1 MEAERRQINDETL
14 AIASTET
21 WNTFLSRTS
30 VSSLSSAAFSNPS
43 QTGQV
48 NGLDDILDTVKT
60 LSLRRI
66 PYEEI
71 ERQDVVGEGETF
83 VVERCVVRNQILA
96 IKHLKN
102 NLSPD
107 DSIFRR
113 RIRSIILELRIM
125 RHKPLRSH
133 PNILTVIGYGWN
145 VGISRI
151 APYLLVQ
158 YAPYGTLRQ
167 YLQHTKSET
176 SVAQKEILI
185 GDVAAATSALH
196 LCGIIHGD
204 IKLDNVLVFHS
215 WDRPAKSIA
224 KISDFGHSLVVTGNE
239 DPERYLKYVGTFIY
253 NAPEVHNQRT
263 CPIDRAALIKC
274 DIWAFGILAWEVF
287 LDGDEYTKYIANV
300 EPRAVDDRDEP
311 IITIPHR
318 FLDLAKASIPFSKV
332 NLQGSVIRSA
342 FNMTLQVD
350 PTKRI
355 SNLTKLPFLSK
366 WHSIGVQGLQ
376 ADLALHFGN
385 SEWSYEMF
393 RPENGKEIPWEHEV
407 HIYQG
412 LRRAYNS
419 SHSRN
424 GDAAWQLALCQYLG
438 FGDSPN
444 LEAAH
449 QLALA
454 AERLGHAVATTFAPL
469 LAPHGPSE
477 SYITEKTYA
486 ERIANLLR
494 QNNAATPYSQLV
506 EACCKGD
513 VETILYWLEVIVVSD
528 ETTEG
533 KCDILRFL
541 FALEDNPQQSEILER
556 LSWDGEQLPLD
567 QPTKSVY
574 IAHNQYP
581 LRLFGSPLVFAI
593 SVGSIE
599 TVRQLIS
606 LGANPCS
613 RAFAPDQFPEAD
625 HRSKWT
631 PIHVAVQYHCPE
643 ILSDLLKVALA
654 AGYKSEVPYGCALSY
669 SSSLERI
676 AMHGNNRY
684 TSLEAVVYILKES
697 DDLLA
702 TTPNGMTALMQA
714 IDFQDADVVYALCM
728 AEKRIAITPFRD
740 PRNSINFTHPIH
752 FAAQIGSRRDVPEVL
767 RIIEIIAKDMD
778 FNKPL
783 YDNFGRTPLHLAV
796 TGPSKLVASW
806 FLDRNVGLLNMED
819 KFGMTALHYCGS
831 AANANLLLSKGAD
844 VNYTNKYGMAPLHW
858 TWYHGNL
865 DIVRC
870 LLENNPL
877 LNLKN
882 NSYGTPLHCA
892 ILRGSLDVTIALL
905 EAGAP
910 VNEVDKF
917 GVAPLHL
924 ASSLCRYNII
934 RSLMQHGA
942 DIHLLDPKGRTAG
955 TIAKELGTMAGI
967 IASDILDDDSTVP
980 IEALYARRLDTGF
993 EDTIL
998 TESQATITN
1007 PTLGNN
1013 TNGLEVAV
1021 GRFEP
1026 PDYAG
1031 LFEINAEQST
1041 LDEEDEDEPEFQE
1054 PERKPAEFIYHLVTE
1069 YSCPASDARH
1079 IVHKLIPVLEIATY
1093 INFKEISKYVN
1104 AETPWLTMSEE
1115 ASYFEKI
1122 VGDKRSRVFE
1132 SLKGAVDVI
1141 RALRLVREPEDAFAK
1156 LYSTVEERHN
1166 FDDSVTW
1173 YTYDRSMA
1181 ISLELVRPIWDI
1193 WKLDG
1198 PKVDSL
1204 IAVARMA
1211 NKIDLEETWVHNPY
1225 CMPPDYVS
1233 REGTPS
1239 SQNEDE
1245 GGTPSLLLP
1254 RREEDEEEIPLSD
1267 NEDEEGDE
1275 EILLREEEARKGKEI
1290 VKV

>member
-1 MEAERRQINDETL
+1 
-14 AIASTET
+14 
-21 WNTFLSRTS
+21 
-30 VSSLSSAAFSNPS
+30 
-43 QTGQV
+43 
-48 NGLDDILDTVKT
+48 
-60 LSLRRI
+60 
-66 PYEEI
+66 
-71 ERQDVVGEGETF
+71 
-83 VVERCVVRNQILA
+83 
-96 IKHLKN
+96 
-102 NLSPD
+102 
-107 DSIFRR
+107 
-113 RIRSIILELRIM
+113 
-125 RHKPLRSH
+125 
-133 PNILTVIGYGWN
+133 
-145 VGISRI
+145 
-151 APYLLVQ
+151 
-158 YAPYGTLRQ
+158 
-167 YLQHTKSET
+167 
-176 SVAQKEILI
+176 
-185 GDVAAATSALH
+185 
-196 LCGIIHGD
+196 
-204 IKLDNVLVFHS
+204 
-215 WDRPAKSIA
+215 
-224 KISDFGHSLVVTGNE
+224 
-239 DPERYLKYVGTFIY
+239 
-253 NAPEVHNQRT
+253 
-263 CPIDRAALIKC
+263 
-274 DIWAFGILAWEVF
+274 
-287 LDGDEYTKYIANV
+287 
-300 EPRAVDDRDEP
+300 
-311 IITIPHR
+311 
-318 FLDLAKASIPFSKV
+318 
-332 NLQGSVIRSA
+332 
-342 FNMTLQVD
+342 
-350 PTKRI
+350 
-355 SNLTKLPFLSK
+355 
-366 WHSIGVQGLQ
+366 
-376 ADLALHFGN
+376 
-385 SEWSYEMF
+385 MF

-454 AERLGHAVATTFAPL
+454 AERLGHAVATTFASL

-477 SYITEKTYA
+477 SYLTEKTYA
-486 ERIANLLR
+486 ERIVNLLR

-593 SVGSIE
+593 SVGSIK

-684 TSLEAVVYILKES
+684 TSLEAVVSILKES

-767 RIIEIIAKDMD
+767 RIIEVIAKDMD

-858 TWYHGNL
+858 ACYHGNL

-993 EDTIL
+993 EDTII

-1031 LFEINAEQST
+1031 LFEITAEQST
-1041 LDEEDEDEPEFQE
+1041 LNEEDEDEPELQE
-1054 PERKPAEFIYHLVTE
+1054 PERKPAEFIYHLIEE

-1079 IVHKLIPVLEIATY
+1079 IAHKLIPVLEIATY

-1166 FDDSVTW
+1166 FDDSITW

-1245 GGTPSLLLP
+1245 EGTTSLLP
-1254 RREEDEEEIPLSD
+1254 RREEGEEETSLSD
-1267 NEDEEGDE
+1267 NEDEEGDG
-1275 EILLREEEARKGKEI
+1275 EILLREEEAGKGKEI
-1290 VKV
+1290 AKV